1 VVSADSAAVREGPGS
16 AYAIIAICPVGT
28 TLAVLGRSSGGLWLK
43 VRAPDDSVGWARR
56 SDLQVNKAAAEI
68 PVADAP
74 PLPTPAEPAAGATRV
89 LERSGIVMV
98 YVPSGEFV
106 CAHFDKSAPPPQSRV
121 YLDGFWIGRT
131 EVTNAQFQ
139 RFIDD
144 GGYQRREF
152 WNEQGWGWVT
162 SSGEKHPWDL
172 SWDDPAYNQPDL
184 PVVGVNCFE
193 AQAFAAWAGS
203 RLPTDAEWEK
213 AARGT
218 DGRIYPWGDEP
229 ESRGN
234 TDGRVGH
241 LTAVGSFPGDV
252 SPYGC
257 LDMAGSA
264 REYTVGPKPGVT
276 CGRRGGSWGGY
287 AWAATP
293 CLANGLPWPSGAL
306 GVWKPEERNQIEG
319 FRIACSR

>member
-1 VVSADSAAVREGPGS
+1 MGSDPAAEYAPEADEAPRHGVSCPAFAIGRTPVTNAEYGLFVEAAGH
-16 AYAIIAICPVGT
+16 
-28 TLAVLGRSSGGLWLK
+28 
-43 VRAPDDSVGWARR
+43 RAPPHWPG
-56 SDLQVNKAAAEI
+56 
-68 PVADAP
+68 
-74 PLPTPAEPAAGATRV
+74 GA
-89 LERSGIVMV
+89 
-98 YVPSGEFV
+98 VPSGREQ
-106 CAHFDKSAPPPQSRV
+106 HP
-121 YLDGFWIGRT
+121 
-131 EVTNAQFQ
+131 VTYVSFA
-139 RFIDD
+139 DA
-144 GGYQRREF
+144 
-152 WNEQGWGWVT
+152 
-162 SSGEKHPWDL
+162 L
-172 SWDDPAYNQPDL
+172 
-184 PVVGVNCFE
+184 
-193 AQAFAAWAGS
+193 AFCRWAGG

-252 SPYGC
+252 SPFGC
-257 LDMAGSA
+257 LDMAGNV
-264 REYTVGPKPGVT
+264 REYTVGPNPGVT
-276 CGRRGGSWGGY
+276 CGRRGGTMGGY